1 MGVIAVGDASA
12 AEARWVVTL
21 PKGSTLFQHKIRIMS
36 MFSQIL
42 LSTDNLNTSKVYR
55 FFNPISCKKV
65 YVIEMLWHMLSK
77 PFKSIIMQ

>member
-1 MGVIAVGDASA
+1 MGVIAAGDASA

-55 FFNPISCKKV
+55 FFNPIACKKV
-65 YVIEMLWHMLSK
+65 YVIELLWHMLSK